1 MRLVIDA
8 NRIFA
13 ALIRDSTTRKML
25 VEKEFNLYVPQFVLE
40 EITKHINELEE
51 KTGLGRSVLKKK
63 IEELIIL
70 SEIKVIPPVEIK
82 PFVEEAKKISPD
94 PDDVE
99 YVPLALKMNC
109 PIWSDDKELKVIKKI
124 KIFNTKE
131 LIKEQFSDLTAFKSV
146 ITKSKLKQKDV
157 SKIATKTSASLHK
170 KYKEKFP
177 GLK

>member
-51 KTGLGRSVLKKK
+51 KTGLSKSVLKQK

-82 PFVEEAKKISPD
+82 PFIEEAKKISPD

-99 YVPLALKMNC
+99 YVALALKMNC
-109 PIWSDDKELKVIKKI
+109 PI
-124 KIFNTKE
+124 
-131 LIKEQFSDLTAFKSV
+131 
-146 ITKSKLKQKDV
+146 
-157 SKIATKTSASLHK
+157 
-170 KYKEKFP
+170 
-177 GLK
+177 